1 MRSVRQ
7 WLGVGA
13 LGAAIL
19 TAGLAGGADAQ
30 DQRVRWKMHSAF
42 GSKLAILGTSGPKME
57 EKMKLLSNGSFTLKF
72 FEPGALVPAI
82 EYYDAVG

>member
-1 MRSVRQ
+1 
-7 WLGVGA
+7 
-13 LGAAIL
+13 
-19 TAGLAGGADAQ
+19 
-30 DQRVRWKMHSAF
+30 MHSAF

-72 FEPGALVPAI
+72 FEPGALVPAL